1 MASICFRSLCALA
14 ALTKG
19 VSTFFSFSLLLFFWY
34 GHEKNDES
42 SASIVNV
49 AAADYNV
56 PLNFASGPGKRKRQ
70 DEHHAVPGG
79 VSSTAATSSQQP
91 TTTSSSSA
99 TYSNYSASSAGVS
112 VQRSD
117 VSTLGQS
124 YSHNFQLHQ
133 QDWIAQRRDERQS
146 EIDTLKAQQ
155 QQQQQHDNGGGG
167 GGGGGDGSGSGG
179 RMGFE
184 MARKLAKGESIRP
197 SNTRG
202 PNGESLKN
210 EWDRKQGG
218 GSRQYRSDDRVYKQF
233 ISSQRNRR

>member
-1 MASICFRSLCALA
+1 
-14 ALTKG
+14 
-19 VSTFFSFSLLLFFWY
+19 
-34 GHEKNDES
+34 
-42 SASIVNV
+42 
-49 AAADYNV
+49 
-56 PLNFASGPGKRKRQ
+56 
-70 DEHHAVPGG
+70 
-79 VSSTAATSSQQP
+79 
-91 TTTSSSSA
+91 
-99 TYSNYSASSAGVS
+99 
-112 VQRSD
+112 
-117 VSTLGQS
+117 
-124 YSHNFQLHQ
+124 LHQ

-155 QQQQQHDNGGGG
+155 QQQQQHDNGGV
-167 GGGGGDGSGSGG
+167 GDGSGSGTGGG

-218 GSRQYRSDDRVYKQF
+218 GSSRQYRSDDRVYKQF